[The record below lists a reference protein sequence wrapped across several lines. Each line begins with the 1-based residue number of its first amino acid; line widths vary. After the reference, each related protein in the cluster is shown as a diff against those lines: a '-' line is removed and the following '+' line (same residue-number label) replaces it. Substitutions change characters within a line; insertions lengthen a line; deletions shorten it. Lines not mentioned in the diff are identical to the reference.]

1 MSRTELEEWAGADRR
16 DLADRWDR
24 DPDTVRIFDRVES
37 TSDTAEELAEEGA
50 PEGTVVLAR
59 EQTSGRGRQGRTWY
73 SPRDRG
79 LYLSLVLRP
88 DRVENASLLP
98 ILAGLGI
105 VRRLDGVLESLEP
118 AVKWPNDLMAGDAKF
133 GGVLSEAS
141 WEGERVRHLVVG
153 AGLNVRPLGDDAP
166 ADVRSGG
173 TSLDEATGE
182 ETSFLTVAD
191 AVVEGLEERVSR
203 PPGALDPATLD
214 ALDRYDWLQDRRV
227 EITTPSDEEWVIGNC
242 VGIAP
247 DGALLFRPDRG
258 ALRRLRSVEIRLP

>member
-1 MSRTELEEWAGADRR
+1 MSRTESEQWAGANREE
-16 DLADRWDR
+16 LADRWDR
-24 DPDTVRIFDRVES
+24 EIEAVRLYDRVAS
-37 TSDTAEELAEEGA
+37 TSDAAKALADEGA
-50 PEGTVVLAR
+50 PDGTLVLAR
-59 EQTSGRGRQGRTWY
+59 EQTEGRGRQDRSWY

-79 LYLSLVLRP
+79 LYLSMIFRP
-88 DRVENASLLP
+88 ERIENPSLLP

-105 VRRLDGVLESLEP
+105 VRRLDGALKTLDP
-118 AVKWPNDLMAGDAKF
+118 GLKWPNDLMAGEAKF

-141 WEGERVRHLVVG
+141 WDGDRIRHLVIG
-153 AGLNVRPLGDDAP
+153 TGINVRPLADDAP
-166 ADVRSGG
+166 EEVRAGA
-173 TSLDEATGE
+173 TSLDEATGG

-191 AVVEGLEERVSR
+191 AVVAGIEGRLAR
-203 PPGALDPATLD
+203 PPAALEPETLD

-258 ALRRLRSVEIRLP
+258 ALRRLRSARIRLP